1 MAKTDHDL
9 LLGLGS
15 AQSVTTRLLSMGYK
29 DPKQL
34 MIFSQYFA
42 GKQYVHDEYA
52 RVGNPVTAPIYWPA
66 SCQAD
71 EPECAARVYALPVLK
86 DEEASAPMI
95 RRWEV
100 LSESLDQ
107 RVTMVRNDKTPGK
120 RIQEFAHRFV
130 KLVVGP
136 TPDAGEPYSLE
147 ETRDLLDKPSQTL
160 AVMNIWDTVDVECRE
175 LIEAFVKNEACTKPP
190 RIISSFADARF
201 LLVLSS
207 FTLKFRDTILHADHN
222 KHWFMPGSTPA
233 QIAERLRE
241 YVTGIDVPIEGDFA
255 NLDGSVSAWLQRNVM
270 NAVYMAYFGNNPALI
285 KMLNML
291 VSSPARAKKFGW
303 RYDAGVGVKSGSP
316 TTCDLNT
323 VLSAFIMFCAILM
336 TCPDLTDEDAF
347 ALIGLCFG
355 DDTVFEKMFR
365 KMFVKVANEL
375 GLTLKVEVCRPET
388 GVTFLA
394 RVWPDILESLTS
406 FQDPLRTWLK
416 LHLTMR
422 DPSVPIGDAAID
434 RLLGYLTTDELTPI
448 TAEYAKAVV
457 RHYMPSES
465 KNRRNRKCILRE
477 KPYWCTEGGSWPQSK
492 EDDELM
498 LNCISARTG
507 ISTEVLSEYRLALQS
522 AKSPWEF
529 PQIDRGE
536 IAMKDGIDREGM
548 PHGAVDL
555 VLLERQHES
564 NNLRASG
571 VFAEGGGPG
580 GGERREDDQSG
591 WQRVSHGSKG
601 PRGIPAVSVRPPGK
615 AEPRND
621 RPPHQARG
629 GRLPERG
636 GGHRGGRGGRG
647 GGGTGRAIERRQEDP
662 RGIGR
667 ATGPAGARGGGA
679 PANQHPQ
686 RGEGRAVMAAR
697 RDGVPPGPMS

>member
-1 MAKTDHDL
+1 
-9 LLGLGS
+9 
-15 AQSVTTRLLSMGYK
+15 MGYK

-42 GKQYVHDEYA
+42 GKQYTHDEYA
-52 RVGNPVTAPIYWPA
+52 RVGNPVTPPIYWPSA
-66 SCQAD
+66 CQAD
-71 EPECAARVYALPVLK
+71 EPECAARTYALSVLK
-86 DEEASAPMI
+86 GEEASAPMI
-95 RRWEV
+95 RRWEA

-107 RVTMVRNDKTPGK
+107 RVTFVRNDKTPGK

-130 KLVVGP
+130 RMVIGSQ
-136 TPDAGEPYSLE
+136 DNAGEPYSLE
-147 ETRDLLDKPSQTL
+147 ETRTLLDKPSQTL
-160 AVMNIWDTVDVECRE
+160 AVQNIWDTVDVECRE
-175 LIEAFVKNEACTKPP
+175 LIEAFIKNEPCTKPS

-207 FTLKFRDTILHADHN
+207 FTLKFRDAVLHADHN
-222 KHWFMPGSTPA
+222 NKWFMPGSTPA
-233 QIAERLRE
+233 QIADRLRE
-241 YVTGIDVPIEGDFA
+241 YVTGIDGPIEGDFS

-270 NAVYMAYFGNNPALI
+270 NAVYLAYFGNDPTLI

-355 DDTVFEKMFR
+355 DDTVFERMFR
-365 KMFVKVANEL
+365 KNFAKVASDL
-375 GLTLKVEVCRPET
+375 GLTLKVEVCNADT
-388 GVTFLA
+388 GITFLA
-394 RVWPDILESLTS
+394 RVFPDILETTTS

-422 DPSVPIGDAAID
+422 DPSVPLADAAID
-434 RLLGYLTTDELTPI
+434 RLSGYLTTDEKSPI
-448 TAEYAKAVV
+448 TAEYANAII
-457 RHYMPSES
+457 RHYYPEQS
-465 KNRRNRKCILRE
+465 KNRQFRKCILKE
-477 KPYWCTEGGSWPQSK
+477 KPYWCTEGGSWPQSSD
-492 EDDELM
+492 DDELM
-498 LNCISARTG
+498 LECMSARTG
-507 ISTEVLSEYRLALQS
+507 ISTEVLSEYRESLKS

-536 IAMKDGIDREGM
+536 IAMKDGIGRDGM
-548 PHGAVDL
+548 PHGAVEF

-571 VFAEGGGPG
+571 VFAEGSGPSG
-580 GGERREDDQSG
+580 SERRKDDQPG

-601 PRGIPAVSVRPPGK
+601 PRGIPAVPIRTPGK
-615 AEPRND
+615 AEPRNERTPD
-621 RPPHQARG
+621 QAR
-629 GRLPERG
+629 RG
-636 GGHRGGRGGRG
+636 GLPQRGGSRGGGRG
-647 GGGTGRAIERRQEDP
+647 GGRGRGAGRPSEGGQKDP
-662 RGIGR
+662 RGVGGT
-667 ATGPAGARGGGA
+667 AGPSGAGGGA
-679 PANQHPQ
+679 PQANKHPP
-686 RGEGRAVMAAR
+686 RGGGRAAAVATG
-697 RDGVPPGPMS
+697 RDGVPPGPCIG